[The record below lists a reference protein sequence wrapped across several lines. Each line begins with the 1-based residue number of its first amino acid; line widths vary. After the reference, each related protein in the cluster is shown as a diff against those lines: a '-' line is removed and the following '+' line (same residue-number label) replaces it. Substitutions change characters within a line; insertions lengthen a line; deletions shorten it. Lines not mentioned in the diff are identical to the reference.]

1 MSKRLIKYGLLLLAS
16 ATLALLQFSFI
27 SALPWPLNNFNLS
40 LTVII
45 FSFLLFDGDD
55 VWLIAIFLG
64 FFLDVWLFHPFGIA
78 ILSLFISA
86 LVLYFVLE
94 NLLTNRSLYSFLL
107 LTMIAVISNTLFTRI
122 FLIIF
127 DWSGSSASHFLR
139 SSLFWESFAWDLV
152 LNLIVV
158 GAIFSL
164 LAILS
169 RRLKP
174 FFLKRR

>member
-1 MSKRLIKYGLLLLAS
+1 MSKRLIKYGLLLLGVA
-16 ATLALLQFSFI
+16 ALALLQFSFI
-27 SALPWPLNNFNLS
+27 SALPWPFNNFELS
-40 LTVII
+40 LIVII
-45 FSFLLFDGDD
+45 FSFLLFNEND
-55 VWLIAIFLG
+55 VWLISLFLG
-64 FFLDVWLFHPFGIA
+64 FFLDVLFFHPFGTT
-78 ILSLFISA
+78 ILSLFFSA
-86 LVLYFVLE
+86 LILYLVLE

-107 LTMIAVISNTLFTRI
+107 LTIIAVISSTLFTRI

-127 DWSGSSASHFLR
+127 DWPGLSASHFLS
-139 SSLFWESFAWDLV
+139 SSLFWESLAWKLI

-158 GAIFSL
+158 GAVFSL